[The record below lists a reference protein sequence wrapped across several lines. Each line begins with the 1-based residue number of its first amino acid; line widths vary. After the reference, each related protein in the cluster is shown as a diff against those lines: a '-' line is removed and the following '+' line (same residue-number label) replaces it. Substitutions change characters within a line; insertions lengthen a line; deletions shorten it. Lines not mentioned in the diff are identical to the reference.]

1 MHGTDTIC
9 SKSPVGAQLSI
20 RTIQPLYE
28 QSCTPAPQL
37 RQFSLSSACQK
48 KGGKAARE
56 ASRESASSSSLAN
69 TPASSSGS
77 EDPSDFSALE
87 EEIAKTIERLR
98 SDLSKLRSG
107 GRFNPDVLEALRVQ
121 LGKGSDSAVVKL
133 GDVAQVIPKGRT
145 VQVLVGEQDVCSP
158 LPFYPSFNHA
168 TITVQ

>member
-56 ASRESASSSSLAN
+56 ASRESASFSSLAN